1 MSVTIELDGSVSWP
15 EDDDECRNI
24 TSFTV
29 AFGVECV
36 DGLDGSSIS
45 SLAGLRDSQVTTICQ
60 GAFSSSCVDSL
71 VHLPKNLKRIEEE
84 AFAHC
89 NITSLTGLPYTTDV
103 HKDAFAYS
111 TLEDKATELGFA
123 LEYVDPDEI
132 PRLQR
137 QQREADEERETGN
150 TTGENAAALE
160 PLPGPEM
167 INYHQM
173 YWCINTESGVSA
185 WVADRKHVPARRVE
199 VLLSI
204 NFAIEQEK
212 EENPAEPVTPLLRRI
227 ALLPKEMAREIIEF
241 AFGGFNRSDKYTWR
255 TSMYKSS
262 IRSLAPFQRKELA
275 DWMAAGCPP
284 DPPTHYRPV

>member
-15 EDDDECRNI
+15 EDDDERRNI

-29 AFGVECV
+29 AFGVESV

-45 SLAGLRDSQVTTICQ
+45 SLAGLRDSQVTRICQ
-60 GAFSSSCVDSL
+60 
-71 VHLPKNLKRIEEE
+71 
-84 AFAHC
+84 
-89 NITSLTGLPYTTDV
+89 GLPYTTDV

-123 LEYVDPDEI
+123 LEYVDPWEI

-137 QQREADEERETGN
+137 QQREADEERDTGT

-284 DPPTHYRPV
+284 DPPTHYWPV